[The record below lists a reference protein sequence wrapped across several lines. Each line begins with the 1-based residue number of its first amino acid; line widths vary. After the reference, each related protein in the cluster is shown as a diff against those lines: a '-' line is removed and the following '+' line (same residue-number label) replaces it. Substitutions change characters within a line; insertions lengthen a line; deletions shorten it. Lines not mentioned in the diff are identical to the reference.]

1 MAPTIES
8 RDTAATV
15 QRETADKG
23 VVHLAYI
30 DGLRGLSALY
40 IVFHHLASAVGY
52 VHGWF
57 VPFIRW
63 GGYCV
68 AVFITISGFCLML
81 PVTRAANTLRGGAP
95 RFYWKRIRR
104 ILPPY
109 YIALLC
115 SILLYPTLTRGVVTF
130 HELLHNPL
138 RHSIVMHVLLVH
150 NWSELTKYNFN
161 GPLWSVAVECQIYVL
176 FPLMVLLW
184 HRFGAVRSV
193 VGIGLVSCTAAVLLG
208 YHGNVHY
215 LLLFAL
221 GMWGAECAGDPRRL
235 RWSAALIVPCIAG
248 LVVGTV
254 RWPLLGD
261 VCVGALTAL
270 LLAREATES
279 RSRIRQLLS
288 WQPLRSVGLFSYSI
302 YLMHDVPLLM
312 LGVYMGRIGLWPA
325 GWRYLF
331 FASTAVPL
339 LLGAC
344 YVFYLLFE
352 RPFVSKHAKTASVQ
366 EKLGAPPVMA

>member
-1 MAPTIES
+1 M
-8 RDTAATV
+8 
-15 QRETADKG
+15 
-23 VVHLAYI
+23 
-30 DGLRGLSALY
+30 
-40 IVFHHLASAVGY
+40 
-52 VHGWF
+52 
-57 VPFIRW
+57 
-63 GGYCV
+63 
-68 AVFITISGFCLML
+68 
-81 PVTRAANTLRGGAP
+81 
-95 RFYWKRIRR
+95 
-104 ILPPY
+104 
-109 YIALLC
+109 
-115 SILLYPTLTRGVVTF
+115 TF
-130 HELLHNPL
+130 RELLHNPL
-138 RHSIVMHVLLVH
+138 RHSIVMHALLVH

-279 RSRIRQLLS
+279 RSRIRQVLS
-288 WQPLRSVGLFSYSI
+288 WRPLRSVGLFSYSI

-312 LGVYMGRIGLWPA
+312 LGVYHGPHRSVAIGLA
-325 GWRYLF
+325 L
-331 FASTAVPL
+331 
-339 LLGAC
+339 
-344 YVFYLLFE
+344 
-352 RPFVSKHAKTASVQ
+352 
-366 EKLGAPPVMA
+366 PVL